1 MNTKNTQQFQL
12 AFDSLAQWER
22 EAFIENNEIKLL
34 ADAGLDRPDLNE
46 VETEDIALWL
56 MSKRIVTAEELLD
69 SVVDNLDDLRSYLE
83 EDAES
88 EYVQEAI
95 ESEYIEDVEDDYPY

>member
-1 MNTKNTQQFQL
+1 MNTNNPQQFQL

-56 MSKRIVTAEELLD
+56 MANRIVTAEELLD

-83 EDAES
+83 EEAES
-88 EYVQEAI
+88 EYAQEAI
-95 ESEYIEDVEDDYPY
+95 ESEYIEDMEDDYPY

>member
-56 MSKRIVTAEELLD
+56 MAKRIVTADELLD

>member
-1 MNTKNTQQFQL
+1 MNTNNSQQFQL
-12 AFDSLAQWER
+12 VFDSLAQWER

-34 ADAGLDRPDLNE
+34 ADAGFDRPDLNE

-56 MSKRIVTAEELLD
+56 MAKRIVTAEELLD

-83 EDAES
+83 EEAES
-88 EYVQEAI
+88 EYTQEAI
-95 ESEYIEDVEDDYPY
+95 ESEYIEDMEDDYPY